1 MKRYLVILP
10 VIAMCVSCGEMLS
23 DKGVKG
29 TEMSVEANVLEVVNQ
44 EGNTYS
50 WQDEDRIGVS
60 VKDMVD
66 YHSETNIAF
75 EYDIENGRF
84 SPVQTDLVL
93 KGAERTVYA
102 YFPFVGPELE
112 RPAKKEFNTMDQTPA
127 GQKEFDWL
135 FALTQVTREDP
146 VARLDFSHVM
156 GQIRFEFSN
165 KDGVAGQVSRFTVSG
180 LYHEG
185 RFDPYTGEL
194 IRRTEATADCIP
206 IVTDNASTLVLI
218 PQTAEI
224 TVSFVYNNESYRQE
238 VAYPIEVVANECR
251 KYTIEFGAADLD
263 RSLSIIPG
271 GSVDWVTG
279 EVEDITS
286 GPIQVSVYDA
296 GTIETRAFTDDQFRT
311 IFEKDDKV
319 GLFAVKTDGTI
330 SERFDNLPLTYNG
343 MEWKA
348 ETLLEYDS
356 SLNGAVFHAYFPYS
370 EDIQFDPSADDPFST
385 ALEASYTTDQST
397 EDKYRDC
404 DMLTCSSQLYMEDG
418 KQKLSLGM
426 LHRRALL
433 SVELPRRVYPVEGMS
448 DYVISSWNV
457 SFTDSGIDMDP
468 LAVKG
473 DRQQYRLL
481 VKPGEPLDVN
491 CSFTYIGGDKAV
503 SVTDADGMAS
513 GVCRQ
518 LRIDGGY
525 EKVEQPLSLKVGDY
539 YCSDGTIASY
549 VEGVPAPDNAIG
561 VIYKLGTTEYIVKDY
576 PSCSHALVYA
586 LERTLRPSV
595 AGDPGNYN
603 QFEGDDYVSVF
614 GLRQDKN
621 YDYASIGLSTGD
633 HNAKDLNGYVYTK
646 SWLQYVGTLGH
657 TALFKASIGLHNEQN
672 PLPAGLTTGW
682 YLPSYDEYVLMA
694 SGQEILDISLAN
706 ASAEQMFEGTAE
718 GADARTFRGYWT
730 SSMRATGAVVNY
742 YSLGS
747 NTKETGY
754 VDGRYGF
761 FRYAFGF

>member
-1 MKRYLVILP
+1 MKRCLVILS
-10 VIAMCVSCGEMLS
+10 VIVITVACKGELS
-23 DKGVKG
+23 DKDMKG
-29 TEMSVEANVLEVVNQ
+29 MKTSVEAVILEVINQ
-44 EGNTYS
+44 EGSTYS

-75 EYDIENGRF
+75 EYDKESGCF
-84 SPVQTDLVL
+84 SPVQTDLIL
-93 KGAERTVYA
+93 KGAERILYA

-112 RPAKKEFNTMDQTPA
+112 RPAKKEFSTVDQTYA
-127 GQKEFDWL
+127 GQKEYDWL
-135 FALTQVTREDP
+135 FAQTTATREDP
-146 VARLDFSHVM
+146 VARFEFSHVM
-156 GQIRFEFSN
+156 GKVYFEFEHEKLSS
-165 KDGVAGQVSRFTVSG
+165 GQVSGFTVSG
-180 LYHEG
+180 ICHNG

-194 IRRTEATADCIP
+194 VRRNDVTEDCLP
-206 IVTDNASTLVLI
+206 VVDGMSSGLVLI

-224 TVSFVYNNESYRQE
+224 TVSFIYNGESYRKE
-238 VAYPIEVVANECR
+238 KACRLEVVANECR
-251 KYTIEFGAADLD
+251 KYTISFGSDNLD
-263 RSLSIIPG
+263 KSLSIIPSG
-271 GSVDWVTG
+271 TVDWETG
-279 EVEDITS
+279 QVEDVVST
-286 GPIQVSVYDA
+286 PIQVSVYDA
-296 GTIETRAFTDDQFRT
+296 GSTGTKAYTDEGFRT
-311 IFEKDDKV
+311 HFEKDDKV

-370 EDIQFDPSADDPFST
+370 EDVLFDPLAEEPFSQ

-397 EDKYRDC
+397 AEKYRDC
-404 DMLTCSSQLYMEDG
+404 DMLTCSSQLYIEDG

-426 LHRRALL
+426 LHRRSLL
-433 SVELPRRVYPVEGMS
+433 SIELPRRACKVEGMS
-448 DYVISSWNV
+448 DYVISSWDV
-457 SFTDSGIDMDP
+457 SFKDSDVVLAP
-468 LAVKG
+468 LSVNG
-473 DRQQYRLL
+473 ERQVYRLL
-481 VKPGEPLDVN
+481 VKSGDPVNVN
-491 CSFTYIGGDKAV
+491 CSFTYIGGSKTV

-518 LRIDGGY
+518 IRVDGGY

-561 VIYKLGTTEYIVKDY
+561 VIYKLGTTEYIVKDH

-595 AGDPGNYN
+595 AGDPGKYN
-603 QFEGDDYVSVF
+603 LFEGDDYVSVF
-614 GLRQDKN
+614 GLKQDKN

-694 SGQEILDISLAN
+694 SGQEILDASLAN
-706 ASAEQMFEGTAE
+706 ASAEKVFEGTAA
-718 GADARTFRGYWT
+718 GADAKTFRGYWT